1 MFSLML
7 IAISALVPAN
17 GADLSAEFAHEAV
30 LDTYEKMKLFW
41 TVNWENKTVSFAVE
55 AATTGWV
62 GFGISSGNGNMAG
75 SDMVIGWVKDSKGYL
90 TDRFADNQSCPP
102 LDKENNYNFTG
113 FEESE
118 GKTVLRFCRKFD
130 TCDPRDRKIE
140 EGTTKVV
147 FAYHAEDPTSE
158 DDMKKH
164 TFRGAKSIL
173 LLNNMDKKQVNETGW
188 QQFYVTN
195 RNVTIPKERTTYW
208 CSLIQLPEFKSKH
221 HITKFEPYVTPG
233 NEGIVHHLL
242 VYECHGNFSNASLYG
257 SGFDCSVPNM
267 PLRSCYD
274 YSVVA
279 AWAVGGTAF
288 YYPPKAGYPVGTSN
302 STRTFF
308 LELHYDNPD
317 AIEGRKDSS
326 GIRFYYTSHLREYD
340 AGIMCV
346 GERISKFAI
355 IPPKQ
360 ESWLTVGYCPK
371 ECYQE
376 DLQATKLPEK
386 GIKVF
391 AALLHTHLQGRAT
404 WTKHVRNGVE
414 LPEIARD
421 DHYDFNF
428 QDIQVLREEAH
439 IKPGDD
445 LIHFC
450 KYETMDRDTLVQASV
465 ISGPSKKA
473 VGFFTAVTPLSI
485 SISSDCNKNMPSLI
499 SLYMVHDRVT
509 DNVLLLHLQAGFST
523 TQEMCLNYMFY
534 YPRMVNATA
543 YCSSSLRKPVYD
555 FIKERFPSLKES
567 KWSNPLIGANISWTK
582 ELVSDLRKR
591 FDEAETFLSYC
602 RARPNNYTYPIPKI
616 TKPLPPRQSNCR
628 GRSTTPAPPVGDA
641 FLVTTSYSTAISLL
655 ISYLVLM

>member
-1 MFSLML
+1 MFSLVL

-90 TDRFADNQSCPP
+90 TDRFADAQSCPP

-233 NEGIVHHLL
+233 NEGIVHHLI

-279 AWAVGGTAF
+279 VWAVGGTAF
-288 YYPPKAGYPVGTSN
+288 YYPPKAGYPVDTN
-302 STRTFF
+302 SPRTFF
-308 LELHYDNPD
+308 LELHYDNPN

-371 ECYQE
+371 ECYLE

-439 IKPGDD
+439 IKPEDD

-450 KYETMDRDTLVQASV
+450 KYETMDRDTLV
-465 ISGPSKKA
+465 
-473 VGFFTAVTPLSI
+473 
-485 SISSDCNKNMPSLI
+485 
-499 SLYMVHDRVT
+499 
-509 DNVLLLHLQAGFST
+509 QAGFST

-591 FDEAETFLSYC
+591 FDEAETFLPYC

-628 GRSTTPAPPVGDA
+628 IRSTTPAPPVGDA
-641 FLVTTSYSTAISLL
+641 FLVKTSYSTAISLL
-655 ISYLVLM
+655 ISYFVFM

>member
-1 MFSLML
+1 MFSLVL
-7 IAISALVPAN
+7 IAISALVPVN

-41 TVNWENKTVSFAVE
+41 TVNWENKTVSFAVQ

-90 TDRFADNQSCPP
+90 TDRFADAQSFPP
-102 LDKENNYNFTG
+102 LDKENNYNLTG

-118 GKTVLRFCRKFD
+118 GKTVLRFSRKFD

-164 TFRGAKSIL
+164 TFRGSKSIL

-188 QQFYVTN
+188 KQFYVTN
-195 RNVTIPKERTTYW
+195 RNITIPKKRTTYW

-242 VYECHGNFSNASLYG
+242 VYECYGNFSNATLHG
-257 SGFDCSVPNM
+257 SGFDCHETPNM
-267 PLRSCYD
+267 PLGHCYG

-288 YYPPKAGYPVGTSN
+288 YYPPKAGYPVGTSD
-302 STRTFF
+302 SPRTLL
-308 LELHYDNPD
+308 LELHYDNPKS
-317 AIEGRKDSS
+317 IEETAQGFV
-326 GIRFYYTSHLREYD
+326 FYYTPHLREYD
-340 AGIMCV
+340 AGIMSV
-346 GERISKFAI
+346 GEDITDLAI

-404 WTKHVRNGVE
+404 WTKHVRNGIE

-450 KYETMDRDTLVQASV
+450 KYETMDRDKLVQAGS
-465 ISGPSKKA
+465 
-473 VGFFTAVTPLSI
+473 
-485 SISSDCNKNMPSLI
+485 
-499 SLYMVHDRVT
+499 
-509 DNVLLLHLQAGFST
+509 ST

-543 YCSSSLRKPVYD
+543 YCLSSLRKPVHD
-555 FIKERFPSLKES
+555 FVKEHFPSLKGS

-582 ELVSDLRKR
+582 ELVSDLRKK
-591 FDEAETFLSYC
+591 FDEAETFSTYC
-602 RARPNNYTYPIPKI
+602 PARPNNYTYPIPKI
-616 TKPLPPRQSNCR
+616 MKPLPPRQSNCR
-628 GRSTTPAPPVGDA
+628 ERSTTSVPPVGKTVPPVGEA
-641 FLVTTSYSTAISLL
+641 FSVTTSYSTAISLL
-655 ISYLVLM
+655 FSYFVFM